1 MYGMSPEML
10 SKMYVEGSLQNQE
23 EGFVFSIKNK
33 IDSGLISG
41 IAKLSV
47 DGEERSLEGATIQI
61 GERVRPVSEVSWSS
75 SLYVPYGA
83 TVTVYVPGT
92 LNPGEHTITMQVSAP
107 ELGRI
112 SIPVTATVA

>member
-10 SKMYVEGSLQNQE
+10 SKMYVEGSSQNQK
-23 EGFVFSIKNK
+23 EGFVFAVKNK
-33 IDSGLISG
+33 IDSGSISG

-47 DGEERSLEGATIQI
+47 DGVERSLEGATIQI
-61 GERVRPVSEVSWSS
+61 GERVRLASEVSWSS

-83 TVTVYVPGT
+83 TVTIYVPGT
-92 LNPGEHTITMQVSAP
+92 LEPGEHTINMQINAP

-112 SIPVTATVA
+112 SIPIIATIA